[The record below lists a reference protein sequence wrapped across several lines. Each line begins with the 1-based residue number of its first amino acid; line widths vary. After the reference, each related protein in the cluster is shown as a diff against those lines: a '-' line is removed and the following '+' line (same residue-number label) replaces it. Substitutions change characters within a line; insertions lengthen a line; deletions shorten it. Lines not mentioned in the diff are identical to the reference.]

1 MFHRIYHP
9 LTALQ
14 PSPVLIYL
22 PSGPFFPDHPVY
34 NEDHFISAL
43 SGFSHSTVVR
53 INYRLSQKHPFP
65 TPVYDVLTGYDWILE
80 NLVSKSASTSYHGRT
95 SHTIARLGVC
105 GELVGGGLAT
115 MLALTECRAGSKRL
129 AAAAVNNPILDWAF
143 PFGLPATEEEAALED
158 EDIFQTGNDL
168 LNWWNQLEAKEA
180 NSTMKKTPPVPASSW
195 EAYADSPILPTATL
209 LRAREIFFRKPEDY
223 FDRFASP
230 ICFFRSPCAEIVYPT
245 DEDKITSLSPSSD
258 PDLVVPPDLYS
269 DTDSIFTHNPPHHQQ
284 SPQNPADLPTL
295 IKRRTYHRVHPPSNS
310 GLLLPHMYI
319 TSGSESPL
327 LDQSSELTRL
337 MKRCVMR
344 QARTICRTEDD
355 EIVRQ
360 LEEQDKERKRQDAD
374 RKVRMNVD
382 ASVGLWS
389 RAAKEEWRPRV
400 EDVGMWLREVMR

>member
-14 PSPVLIYL
+14 PSPILIYL
-22 PSGPFFPDHPVY
+22 PSGPFFPDHPVH

-43 SGFSHSTVVR
+43 SGSSHSTVVR

-80 NLVSKSASTSYHGRT
+80 NLVSKLASTSYHGRT

-105 GELVGGGLAT
+105 GELAGGGLAT
-115 MLALTECRAGSKRL
+115 MLALTECKAGSKRL
-129 AAAAVNNPILDWAF
+129 VAAAVNNPILDWAF
-143 PFGLPATEEEAALED
+143 PFGLPATEEEAALEG

-168 LNWWNQLEAKEA
+168 LNWWNQLEVKEA
-180 NSTMKKTPPVPASSW
+180 NSTPKKTAPVPVPSW
-195 EAYADSPILPTATL
+195 EAYADSPILPTTTL
-209 LRAREIFFRKPEDY
+209 LRAREAFFRKPEDY
-223 FDRFASP
+223 FDHFASP
-230 ICFFRSPCAEIVYPT
+230 ICFFRSPSAEIIYPT
-245 DEDKITSLSPSSD
+245 DEDKLASLSPSSD
-258 PDLVVPPDLYS
+258 PDSVIPPDLYS

-295 IKRRTYHRVHPPSNS
+295 RKRQTYHRVHPPSNS

-327 LDQSSELTRL
+327 LDQASELTRL

-344 QARTICRTEDD
+344 QTRTIYRAEDD

-360 LEEQDKERKRQDAD
+360 LEEQDKERERQEAD
-374 RKVRMNVD
+374 RKIRMNVD
-382 ASVGLWS
+382 AGVGLWS
-389 RAAKEEWRPRV
+389 RAAEEWRPRV
-400 EDVGMWLREVMR
+400 EDVGMWLRGVMR

>member
-80 NLVSKSASTSYHGRT
+80 NLVSKSASTPYHGRT
-95 SHTIARLGVC
+95 SHKIARLGVC

-143 PFGLPATEEEAALED
+143 PFGLPATEEEAALKD

-180 NSTMKKTPPVPASSW
+180 NSTLKKTTPVPASSW
-195 EAYADSPILPTATL
+195 EAYADSPILPTTTL
-209 LRAREIFFRKPEDY
+209 LRAREAFFRKPEDY

-230 ICFFRSPCAEIVYPT
+230 ICFFRSPSAEIVYPT
-245 DEDKITSLSPSSD
+245 DEDKIASLSPSSD
-258 PDLVVPPDLYS
+258 PDPVVPPDLYS
-269 DTDSIFTHNPPHHQQ
+269 DADSIFTHNPPHHQQ
-284 SPQNPADLPTL
+284 SPQKPADLPTL

-344 QARTICRTEDD
+344 QTRTTCRTEDD
-355 EIVRQ
+355 EIVQQ

-374 RKVRMNVD
+374 RKVRMSVD
-382 ASVGLWS
+382 DSVGLWS
-389 RAAKEEWRPRV
+389 RAAEEEWRPRV
-400 EDVGMWLREVMR
+400 EDVGMWLRGVMR